1 MLFDST
7 CTAPLL
13 PGSDHCTSIMQ
24 GRHKEATWKLSAGF
38 VFRKSWCLCSG
49 PDLDNYSYACLLL
62 LQGQLLVEGTN
73 MRCCALQYLLNLDL
87 ILASSLWQ
95 VDGIFRTFCV
105 QVFDDLIRQSCVRAM
120 QTQSNQQILQVVH

>member
-1 MLFDST
+1 ML
-7 CTAPLL
+7 LQ
-13 PGSDHCTSIMQ
+13 GSGDHSLIIQ
-24 GRHKEATWKLSAGF
+24 GRHEGAKYKLSVGF
-38 VFRKSWCLCSG
+38 VFCKTCLCSG
-49 PDLDNYSYACLLL
+49 PDLDNPSYACLLL

-73 MRCCALQYLLNLDL
+73 MCCCALQYLLNLDL